1 MALHVRFERE
11 KCIGCASC
19 CAVAPEFWE
28 MDGEKSIL
36 KGSKEEAPDVFIRD
50 IKPKD
55 KDENQDAA
63 DSCPVNCI
71 HVED

>member
-1 MALHVRFERE
+1 
-11 KCIGCASC
+11 
-19 CAVAPEFWE
+19 